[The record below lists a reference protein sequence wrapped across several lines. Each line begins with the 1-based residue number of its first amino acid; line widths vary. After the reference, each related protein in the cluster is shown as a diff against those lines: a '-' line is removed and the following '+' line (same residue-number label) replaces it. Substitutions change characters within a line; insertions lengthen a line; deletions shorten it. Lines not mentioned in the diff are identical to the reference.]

1 MSTSLDGWTLPD
13 DWTDGARDVF
23 AEVVEERPEIAGADL
38 GALESACA
46 LVSAADRL
54 GAVARA
60 AGMLA
65 LGSTGQT
72 IVHPA
77 AVEERLSR
85 TAAATILARLS
96 PTRGA
101 RFTER
106 ARGAARVRHSA

>member
-1 MSTSLDGWTLPD
+1 MTDPLDDWNLPD

-23 AEVVEERPEIAGADL
+23 AEVLDDRPDLAGADV

-46 LVSAADRL
+46 LISAADRL
-54 GAVARA
+54 GDVARA
-60 AGMLA
+60 AGMVA
-65 LGSTGQT
+65 IGSTGQVV
-72 IVHPA
+72 VHPA
-77 AVEERLSR
+77 AVEERLAR

-101 RFTER
+101 RFAER